1 MLLLLFLIVTYI
13 FKIYFFG
20 KSFYIDD
27 DNSYINIAV
36 SDGAIVS
43 LCLILFYFSKC
54 SSRWL
59 NLLIKTI
66 ISPLVLCYVVDVFV
80 TLMFNSRLYFDDIYK
95 FYINIDINIFNA
107 SGFFIILIFIICFL
121 MFFIEDKK
129 NENTLNKKIFI
140 FIPFVLFLFNYNV
153 NSSVRSS
160 FFKNYILVNL
170 DSTYNNEYSSKFI
183 NNMRF
188 FDKDKDKDK
197 ENVCNIISESRPKN
211 IIVFIL
217 ESWSYYHSKLFGA
230 DNDWTPKLDKL
241 SEEGVTFKSFY
252 ANGFTTEAGLYALL
266 TGEPVLPYN
275 EKYGTDGSLGLNNLK
290 FSESL
295 PNKFNEE
302 GYNTKFIT
310 SGNLNFLKK
319 GEWLKSLGF
328 NKIIGNESFDVKD
341 RKFLFRSVSD
351 EKLYDKV
358 KAELSHSENNFI
370 VVENVNTHQP
380 FYYPSGD
387 KIEKSEENAFKYADE
402 KLANTIE
409 AINDKDT
416 MIIVMSD
423 HRAMTPVTN
432 KERTDSK
439 RMAVSRVPMFI
450 LWNKHKGIVNINFQ
464 QTDVLPSVLG
474 SINGL
479 ACTNQNR
486 GAILPIDKMVSSKC
500 IYHARGD
507 NRSIVSV
514 MCDNE
519 QFDIVLDGDDSK
531 ITLEGK
537 NKKYEKSSIDYINF
551 IRISSQFDNG

>member
-1 MLLLLFLIVTYI
+1 MILLLFLIITYI
-13 FKIYFFG
+13 FKVYFFG

-27 DNSYINIAV
+27 DNSYINIAI
-36 SDGAIVS
+36 SDGAIIS
-43 LCLILFYFSKC
+43 LCLILFYFSKF
-54 SSRWL
+54 SSRL
-59 NLLIKTI
+59 LSLLIKTI
-66 ISPLVLCYVVDVFV
+66 ILSLIVFYVVDVFV
-80 TLMFNSRLYFDDIYK
+80 TLMFNSRLYFDDFDK
-95 FYINIDINIFNA
+95 FYVNIDIKIFNEP
-107 SGFFIILIFIICFL
+107 FFYIILTFIICML
-121 MFFIEDKK
+121 MFFFENKK
-129 NENTLNKKIFI
+129 NENALNKKIFI
-140 FIPFVLFLFNYNV
+140 FIPLVFILFNYNV

-170 DSTYNNEYSSKFI
+170 DSTYNNEYSSNFI
-183 NNMRF
+183 NDMQL
-188 FDKDKDKDK
+188 FDKDKDK
-197 ENVCNIISESRPKN
+197 VCNIVPESKPKN

-230 DNDWTPKLDKL
+230 DNDWTPRLDKL
-241 SEEGVTFKSFY
+241 SEKGVTFKSFY

-266 TGEPVLPYN
+266 TGEPVLPYSEN
-275 EKYGTDGSLGLNNLK
+275 YGTDGALGLNNLK

-310 SGNLNFLKK
+310 SGNLNFLEK

-358 KAELSHSENNFI
+358 EAELYQNENNFI

-387 KIEKSEENAFKYADE
+387 EIEQSEENAFKYADE

-409 AINDKDT
+409 AISDKDT

-423 HRAMTPVTN
+423 HRAMTPITN

-450 LWNKHKGIVNINFQ
+450 LWNKHKDIVNLNFQ

-479 ACTNQNR
+479 ACTNHNR
-486 GAILPIDKMVSSKC
+486 GAILPLDKMVSSKC
-500 IYHARGD
+500 VYHARGD

-531 ITLEGK
+531 ITLEGE